1 MKRPLYQAAWL
12 PQQLQSNPLTRY
24 NSPGQATLSYRVGR
38 YPDFVNDM
46 VQQAHGWTERRSGE
60 RPLSKLNL
68 DMPGEFGAA
77 MIKAWAVVGDV
88 LSFYQE
94 RIANEGY
101 LATCT
106 EAFSAYALAAQIGYR
121 PAPALSATTHLSY
134 TLRDA
139 PGAPPLVALPAGP
152 QLTVQSVPVD
162 GQLPQT
168 FENDEQID
176 ARVEW
181 NALRLWRG
189 AAAATPSL
197 RPGAT
202 MLLLDGERTTPRPGS
217 RILMLGHVA
226 GARAWALAECG
237 QLAPNRGAG
246 SSLLHFTRLACSAN
260 AAAAVIADL
269 TMVALDQGAALFGSH
284 AAPWS
289 GLPANIRQRHGTRG
303 GGTRVSD
310 DGGAGWRPNGDGLP
324 DTAVR
329 TLLVTPE
336 GALLAGGLGGLWR
349 CAGPGLGWS
358 AVRTLGKRGF
368 HDLRLD
374 RQGNLFAACDNGV
387 LLRSNDAG
395 DSWLQLDVV
404 LQSPARPTLRRAL
417 LPAAMQGTM
426 RALAFDPRADGAG
439 LLAAGD
445 SGVFYNPGGAAWQSG
460 GAGLPGYDAD
470 SGLCS
475 EPVLC
480 LWSDPRT
487 LRIWAG
493 TQQGPFCCDKPGG
506 PWRAARG
513 GMPLRQHVHAI
524 AGAGNGGQQALFAAT
539 DGGLW
544 RSGDDG
550 ASWQL
555 LVLDADAAG
564 APEPAVLALLVQ
576 AGAALRLL
584 AGTAIGL
591 FASDD
596 LGSSWR
602 RADATL
608 LMECDARVGDA
619 LDAGR
624 IDPGLRQALA
634 EHGVALGADAAV
646 TVQAAGQRWRIAAAG
661 AATPLLSM
669 VRAGAAIRVF
679 EENPAARAPVT
690 ALAGNGALLAMAVP
704 FGDVVEQEWPG
715 FHPAGG
721 HIDLDRVY
729 PGLVRGSWL
738 ALCQPGAALPY
749 ALGQVRSEERLQRS
763 DFGLTASVSR
773 LTLDWLAPASPS
785 DANLDPLRAFS
796 LRDCSVALQ
805 GAVIPLFR
813 SPRARFAAVAGATF
827 DIDALAPPFRAAHK
841 ISLAGTAASAR
852 LAVPLGG
859 VSWADSDPAFPA
871 ALAGQDV
878 RVLQADSAGALHAG
892 GAEGV
897 FKLVDGA
904 WSLLATLAGVR
915 TVHFDAAGALH
926 AGTADGLFCWSGS
939 TWQDAGLAGHA
950 VCALGADAAGTML
963 AAVDSAG
970 AAGVY
975 RNTGTSQWQRLDGGL
990 DDSVPTAL
998 ACHDGSVYL
1007 GTAGGGVFHLPRD
1020 ALRWAP
1026 LSAGLA
1032 SWQINTLACDR
1043 AGGIWAGTR
1052 GAGLYCLQQ
1061 GRWRHRASTFAH
1073 ADVRA
1078 FHHGADGRLY
1088 AAAWGDGIYSSAAIY
1103 SPADHGAITWNFRSA
1118 LAGNA
1123 VCALGAGADGRVLAG
1138 AAAVCVLARDDGS
1151 QFELAQAR
1159 IGTLPAALAPALA
1172 QDFVTPDIGQA
1183 LAALGIRL
1191 SAAAT
1196 LQMDAGGAAWLA
1208 DGIDRQWL
1216 LLPQHD
1222 GVRIYDN
1229 PRLHVL
1235 GAPAAGAPRW
1245 MLGDRH
1251 GNVGALSCH
1260 RSQLLLQAAGDDNPA
1275 LGEIATI
1282 DAVIPGPDTGASRLV
1297 LAQAL
1302 ANAYD
1307 PQGLVICANVA
1318 RASHG
1323 ETVSQE
1329 VLGSGNAARGNQQF
1343 QLKKAPLTVLASA
1356 DGAPAGILQVHARAR
1371 GRRAHHRSALPGTGE
1386 LGILW
1391 QQVSALAG
1399 AGPRSRVYTAVTD
1412 QYGRATLTFGDGR
1425 HGARLPSAN
1434 ENVFA
1439 SYRAG
1444 AGVAGNVD
1452 AGQLNRLRSRPAG
1465 VNKVVN
1471 AVPARGGTAAETVRQ
1486 IQRSAPRSISA
1497 LGRVV
1502 SLGDYAVYARHAGGV
1517 AKSAVREIWTGKR
1530 RIVQL
1535 TLAGPD
1541 GAALDA
1547 ARLATL
1553 RDAIDADRA
1562 IAQPLHL
1569 SNYEARLFQLCARV
1583 RIAPHN
1589 DADVV
1594 LPMVRAALLAA
1605 FGFDA
1610 RQLGEA
1616 VSASEVI
1623 ACIQQV
1629 PGVLAL
1635 TVTNFQLLDASHGVY
1650 QVLPAL
1656 PARWDRVHARIRGAQ
1671 LLTLAPA
1678 ALTLI
1683 AETGDE

>member
-1 MKRPLYQAAWL
+1 MKRPLYQAAYL
-12 PQQLQSNPLTRY
+12 PHKLQSSPLTRY

-38 YPDFVNDM
+38 YPEFVNDM
-46 VQQAHGWTERRSGE
+46 FQQLHGWTERRSGA
-60 RPLSKLNL
+60 RPLHKLNL
-68 DMPGEFGAA
+68 AMPGEFGAA

-101 LATCT
+101 LATST
-106 EAFSAYALAAQIGYR
+106 EAFSAYALAGQIGYQ
-121 PAPALSATTHLSY
+121 PAPALSATTYLSY

-139 PGAPPLVALPAGP
+139 AGAPPQVALPAGP
-152 QLTVQSVPVD
+152 QLTVQSLPQA

-168 FENDEQID
+168 FENDEPID

-181 NALRLWRG
+181 NALLLWHGPG
-189 AAAATPSL
+189 AVAPSL

-217 RILMLGHVA
+217 RVLMLGHVA

-246 SSLLHFTRLACSAN
+246 CSLLHFTRLACSAN

-269 TMVALDQGAALFGSH
+269 TMVALDQAAALFGSH
-284 AAPWS
+284 AAPWA
-289 GLPANIRQRHGTRG
+289 GLPANVKQRHGTRG
-303 GGTRVSD
+303 GGPRVSD
-310 DGGAGWRPNGDGLP
+310 DGGAGWLPNGDGLP
-324 DTAVR
+324 DTALR

-336 GALLAGGLGGLWR
+336 GALLAGGPGGLWR
-349 CAGPGLGWS
+349 CDGPGHGWS

-404 LQSPARPTLRRAL
+404 TQSPAKRMLRRAL

-426 RALAFDPRADGAG
+426 RALAFDPRADGVG
-439 LLAAGD
+439 LIAAGD

-480 LWSDPRT
+480 LWSDPRS

-493 TQQGPFCCDKPGG
+493 TQQGPFCCDKIGG

-513 GMPLRQHVHAI
+513 SMPLRQHVHAM
-524 AGAGNGGQQALFAAT
+524 AGAVNGGQQALLAAT

-544 RSGDDG
+544 RSADDG

-555 LVLDADAAG
+555 LVLDADQAG
-564 APEPAVLALLVQ
+564 VDQPAVHALLVQ
-576 AGAALRLL
+576 AGATVRLL

-608 LMECDARVGDA
+608 LMDCDAAVGDA

-624 IDPGLRQALA
+624 IDPGFRQALA
-634 EHGVALGADAAV
+634 EHGVALGAAAAV
-646 TVQAAGQRWRIAAAG
+646 TVQAAGQRWRIDVASGAAA
-661 AATPLLSM
+661 PLLSM
-669 VRAGAAIRVF
+669 VRAGAAVRVF

-690 ALAGNGALLAMAVP
+690 ALAGNGALLAMTVP
-704 FGDVVEQEWPG
+704 FGAVVEQEWPG
-715 FHPAGG
+715 FHPAGAR
-721 HIDLDRVY
+721 IDLDRVY
-729 PGLVRGSWL
+729 PGLVRGRWL

-763 DFGLTASVSR
+763 DFGVAASVSR
-773 LTLDWLAPASPS
+773 LTLDWLAPACPS
-785 DANLDPLRAFS
+785 DANLDPLAGFS

-805 GAVIPLFR
+805 GAAIPLFR
-813 SPRARFAAVAGATF
+813 SPRAPFAAIAGATF
-827 DIDALAPPFRAAHK
+827 DIIDALAQPFRAAHK

-859 VSWADSDPAFPA
+859 VYWADSDPALA
-871 ALAGQDV
+871 ATLAGQDV

-897 FKLVDGA
+897 FKLADGA
-904 WSLLATLAGVR
+904 WSLLATLTGVR
-915 TVHFDAAGALH
+915 ALQFDAAGVLH
-926 AGTADGLFCWSGS
+926 AGTGDGLFRWSGS
-939 TWQDAGLAGHA
+939 AWQDAGLAGHA
-950 VCALGADAAGTML
+950 ICALGADAAGSML

-970 AAGVY
+970 AAGFY
-975 RNTGTSQWQRLDGGL
+975 RNTGPARWQRLDAGL
-990 DDSVPTAL
+990 DASVPTAL
-998 ACHDGSVYL
+998 VCHNGSVYL
-1007 GTAGGGVFHLPRD
+1007 GTAGDGVFHLPQD
-1020 ALRWAP
+1020 GLRWAP

-1032 SWQINTLACDR
+1032 SWQINTLACGRD
-1043 AGGIWAGTR
+1043 GGVWAGTR
-1052 GAGLYCLQQ
+1052 RAGLYRLVQ
-1061 GRWRHRASTFAH
+1061 GRWRHRENTFAH

-1078 FHHGADGRLY
+1078 IHDGADGKLY
-1088 AAAWGDGIYSSAAIY
+1088 AAAWGDGIYSSA
-1103 SPADHGAITWNFRSA
+1103 DHGATWSLRSA
-1118 LAGNA
+1118 QAGNA
-1123 VCALGAGADGRVLAG
+1123 VCALGAGAEGRVLAG
-1138 AAAVCVLARDDGS
+1138 AAAVCVLAGDDGGQS
-1151 QFELAQAR
+1151 ELAQPC
-1159 IGTLPAALAPALA
+1159 IGALPAALLPALA
-1172 QDFVTPDIGQA
+1172 QDFITPDIGQA

-1196 LQMDAGGAAWLA
+1196 LHVDAGGTAWLD

-1235 GAPAAGAPRW
+1235 AAPAAGAARW
-1245 MLGDRH
+1245 VLGDRR
-1251 GNVGALSCH
+1251 GNRGALSCQRH
-1260 RSQLLLQAAGDDNPA
+1260 QLLLQAAGEDNPA

-1282 DAVIPGPDTGASRLV
+1282 DAVIPGPGSGASRLV

-1323 ETVSQE
+1323 ETVWQE

-1371 GRRAHHRSALPGTGE
+1371 SRRAHNPSALPGGAE
-1386 LGILW
+1386 LGIRW
-1391 QQVSALAG
+1391 QQVRALAA
-1399 AGPRSRVYTAVTD
+1399 AGPRSRVYIAVTD

-1471 AVPARGGTAAETVRQ
+1471 AVPASGGTDAETVRQ

-1530 RIVQL
+1530 RIVHL

-1547 ARLATL
+1547 ARLASL

-1569 SNYEARLFQLCARV
+1569 SNYEARPFQACARV
-1583 RIAPHN
+1583 RIAPDS

-1594 LPMVRAALLAA
+1594 LPEVRAALLAA
-1605 FGFDA
+1605 FGFGA

-1616 VSASEVI
+1616 VSASDVI

-1635 TVTNFQLLDASHGVY
+1635 TLTNFQLIDASHGVY

-1656 PARWDRVHARIRGAQ
+1656 PARWDRVHAHVRGAQ